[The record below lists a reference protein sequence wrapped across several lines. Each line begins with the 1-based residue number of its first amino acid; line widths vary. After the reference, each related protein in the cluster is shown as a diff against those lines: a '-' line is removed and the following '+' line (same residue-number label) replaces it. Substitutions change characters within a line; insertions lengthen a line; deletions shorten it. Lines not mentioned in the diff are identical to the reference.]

1 MKLGANLAP
10 TLGSFLQNSVHSF
23 SMGLCVCSLNQAKAS
38 VPHGQGPCGMLCI
51 IELSDQVAQATL
63 TSVWVEGATY
73 EMGMQGQKW
82 GGMLQGGER
91 LGKQHLPPSRT
102 PGCPGNARSRAVK
115 S

>member
-63 TSVWVEGATY
+63 TSVWVERPPMKWACKGRSGEACSRV
-73 EMGMQGQKW
+73 ENDSASSICLQVEHLDAQGMPDPE
-82 GGMLQGGER
+82 L
-91 LGKQHLPPSRT
+91 
-102 PGCPGNARSRAVK
+102 
-115 S
+115 